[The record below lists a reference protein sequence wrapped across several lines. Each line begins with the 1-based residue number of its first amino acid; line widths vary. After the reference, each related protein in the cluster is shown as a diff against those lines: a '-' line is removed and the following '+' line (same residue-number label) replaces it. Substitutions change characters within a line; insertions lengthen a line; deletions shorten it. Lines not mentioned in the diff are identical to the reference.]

1 MNISGLEDFA
11 RILGLKFDLKINP
24 SIDVREAAAIVLDAK
39 LSKRKTGVILVGGG
53 SPKNFMLQTEPQ
65 IQEISLTAK
74 KWEFSPSTLTVNE
87 GDIVT
92 LTVQSLDVTHGM
104 ALPAFGVNLILTPG
118 DTKTA
123 TFTADKKGT
132 YSFTCSVPCGTGHK
146 DMRGTL
152 VVQ

>member
-1 MNISGLEDFA
+1 MKN
-11 RILGLKFDLKINP
+11 
-24 SIDVREAAAIVLDAK
+24 VQ
-39 LSKRKTGVILVGGG
+39 ILVVGLLLVLLAGCSSQPAGAPGADSTPPLGAGDDEG
-53 SPKNFMLQTEPQ
+53 SPAQDTGEMHSSDQHDEKSFT
-65 IQEISLTAK
+65 LTAK